1 MKEKIICIT
10 TPQDRTYYKAT
21 VLAKEF
27 FDKDKNVVHNTGTLP
42 DGEVCEF
49 GVSSV
54 SIKHLAQGKLH
65 GKLEVINLNTQTV
78 TFSEEYDNG
87 TLVKVSKN
95 EPEKK
100 PVLPALE
107 GTIVKSH
114 KGTHSFYVNG
124 KEVAEETLSST
135 GATVELLGNIPDGE
149 VKEVDD
155 NNNIKATA
163 YYKNN
168 KLNGLLTRFTDEG
181 KVLLKETY
189 VDGVLQGKAAYVSY
203 QKDNFLCVSC
213 AYKNGLL
220 EGERTV
226 TDKTGIVREKAI
238 YEHGHL
244 QGEHTTFYSDGQRQ
258 SKAQFKE
265 GKLHGERIFFFPSG
279 HIWYRENYANG
290 KLEGPRTAYFEN
302 GTLYEEETYSD
313 NLLDGPR
320 KVYSPQG
327 ELLINE
333 EYHWGSLV
341 RNTERSKK

>member
-1 MKEKIICIT
+1 MKDKIICIT
-10 TPQDRTYYKAT
+10 TPKERTYYKAT

-27 FDKDKNVVHNTGTLP
+27 FDKEKNIVHTTGTLP
-42 DGEVCEF
+42 DGEIYEF

-54 SIKHLAQGKLH
+54 SVKHFAKGKLH

-78 TFSEEYDNG
+78 TFSEEYNNG

-95 EPEKK
+95 EPGKK

-107 GTIVKSH
+107 GTIVKTH
-114 KGTHSFYVNG
+114 KGSHSFYVNG

-168 KLNGLLTRFTDEG
+168 KLNGTLTRFTENG
-181 KVLLKETY
+181 KILLKETY
-189 VDGVLQGKAAYVSY
+189 VDGVLQGKADYISY
-203 QKDNFLCVSC
+203 QKNNFLHISC
-213 AYKNGLL
+213 FYKNGLL
-220 EGERTV
+220 EGERVV
-226 TDKTGIVREKAI
+226 TDKTGLVREKGF

-244 QGEHTTFYSDGQRQ
+244 QGEQTTFYNDGQRQ
-258 SKAQFKE
+258 SKTQYKE

-279 HIWYRENYANG
+279 HIWYRENYSNG
-290 KLEGPRTAYFEN
+290 KLEGSRTAYFEN
-302 GTLYEEETYSD
+302 GTLYEEETYAD
-313 NLLDGPR
+313 NLLNGPR
-320 KVYSPQG
+320 KVYSAQG
-327 ELLINE
+327 ELLTNE
-333 EYHWGSLV
+333 EYNWGNLV
-341 RNTERSKK
+341 RNTERRKK